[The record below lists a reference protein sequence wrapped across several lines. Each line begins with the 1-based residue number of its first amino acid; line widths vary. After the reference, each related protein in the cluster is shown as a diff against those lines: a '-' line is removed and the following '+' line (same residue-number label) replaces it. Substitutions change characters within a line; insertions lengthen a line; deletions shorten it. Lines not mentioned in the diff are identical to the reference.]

1 MTTLTVSTSIDRETA
16 QLIGD
21 GLNAY
26 NYETAGPHNEQ
37 DLWIVARDED
47 GSVAGGLKGSS
58 EYSWLFVEW
67 LWISSKHRNRRLGAQ
82 LLGKAEEV
90 ARQRGCVG
98 VHLDSYTFQAPEFYK
113 RLGYEEFG
121 RIDDYPAG
129 HSRVWLKKRL

>member
-1 MTTLTVSTSIDRETA
+1 MMTTLTVSTTIDRETA

-26 NYETAGPHNEQ
+26 NHDTAGPHNEQ
-37 DLWIVARDED
+37 NLWIVARDKA
-47 GSVAGGLKGSS
+47 GVLGGLKGSS

-67 LWISSKHRNRRLGAQ
+67 LWIGAAARKRGLGVEV
-82 LLGKAEEV
+82 LGKAEEV
-90 ARQRGCVG
+90 ARQRGCIG

-129 HSRVWLKKRL
+129 HSRVWLKKRF